1 MSGRQRYQW
10 LLLLL
15 VAGALL
21 WWVLADGGQ
30 EPESTR
36 TTDPSAQSSAS
47 PPDSPTHEL
56 TETTTPT
63 IDPTVAAPGGIDPHS
78 GLPFVE
84 LADLPP
90 EAAQTVDLIEQGG
103 PFPEEEDGGTFRNDE
118 EILPEEP
125 RGYYREYTVPTPGSD
140 DRGARR
146 IVAGEGGELY
156 WTDDHYRSFSRIEV
170 GE

>member
-15 VAGALL
+15 VAGSLL
-21 WWVLADGGQ
+21 WWALADGGQ
-30 EPESTR
+30 QVDSPRAS
-36 TTDPSAQSSAS
+36 DPSAQSSAS
-47 PPDSPTHEL
+47 PPESPSGT
-56 TETTTPT
+56 
-63 IDPTVAAPGGIDPHS
+63 DPES
-78 GLPFVE
+78 GLPPVQ

-90 EAAQTVDLIEQGG
+90 EAAEILELIDRGG
-103 PFPEEEDGGTFRNDE
+103 PFDEDEDGGTFQNRE
-118 EILPEEP
+118 EILPDEP

-156 WTDDHYRSFSRIEV
+156 WTDDHYRSFSRV
-170 GE
+170 RR